1 MPNPTDQLADLLSQ
15 HMLGHPYDPDS
26 LHDEKFVIDHL
37 IEEVMAYEGG
47 MNTYQELKA
56 IFSQHN
62 TGTFDL
68 DQWLQ
73 VQVDAGVYWPIDTS
87 Q

>member
-1 MPNPTDQLADLLSQ
+1 MSKPTDQLADLLSQ
-15 HMLGHPYDPDS
+15 HMLGQPYDPS
-26 LHDEKFVIDHL
+26 SVHDERFVIDHL
-37 IEEVMAYEGG
+37 IEEVMGYESG
-47 MNTYQELKA
+47 MNSYQELKA
-56 IFSQHN
+56 IFGQHN

-73 VQVDAGVYWPIDTS
+73 AQVDAGEYNPIDTS